1 MKLLSMSLGALA
13 AIAAAPVVAQQ
24 PNTTSVAYSIA
35 PQYQGK
41 ADLDR
46 GGDFSVTAVDVS
58 LRVTTALSSS
68 LQLGINGQVGFEDF
82 SFDRASAFG
91 ALAPWDR
98 IDRAV
103 VGMPLT
109 WLLSDGWRVT
119 AAPQLEYA
127 AEDGAQTSEA
137 YGYGG
142 FAAVSRTF
150 SKDLTFGLGV
160 GVYRRFSDN
169 NVYPVV
175 LVDWRIDERWRLSNP
190 LPAGPA
196 GPAGLELTYLVD
208 PRWELGFG
216 GAYRSFRFR
225 LDKDGPTPDGI
236 GEYRLVPV
244 FARLS
249 WRFMPEARLDFYVGA
264 ALGGELKLQSS
275 GAQTLVKED
284 FDPAPIVAI
293 NLAGRF

>member
-1 MKLLSMSLGALA
+1 MKRLSISIGALA
-13 AIAAAPVVAQQ
+13 AIATASVAAQQ
-24 PNTTSVAYSIA
+24 SNATSVTYSIA

-58 LRVTTALSSS
+58 LGVTTALSSS
-68 LQLGINGQVGFEDF
+68 VRLGINGQVGFEDF

-91 ALAPWDR
+91 ALAPWGR
-98 IDRAV
+98 IDRATLSA
-103 VGMPLT
+103 PLT
-109 WLLSDGWRVT
+109 WMLEGGWRIT
-119 AAPQLEYA
+119 AAPQFEYA
-127 AEDGAQTSEA
+127 AEDGAQASES

-142 FAAVSRTF
+142 LAAVSRTF
-150 SKDLTFGLGV
+150 SSDLTFGVGV
-160 GVYRRFSDN
+160 GVYRRLDEN

-196 GPAGLELTYLVD
+196 GPAGLELSYAID

-225 LDKDGPTPDGI
+225 LDKNGPNPDGI
-236 GEYRLVPV
+236 GEYRLVPL

-249 WRFMPEARLDFYVGA
+249 WRFMPEARLDFYLGA
-264 ALGGELKLQSS
+264 PLSGELKLQSS